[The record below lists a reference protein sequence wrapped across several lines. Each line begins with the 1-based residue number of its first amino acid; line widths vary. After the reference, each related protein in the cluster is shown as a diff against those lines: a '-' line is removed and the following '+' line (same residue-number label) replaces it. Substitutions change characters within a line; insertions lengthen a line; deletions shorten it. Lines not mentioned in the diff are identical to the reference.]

1 MKQEEPEF
9 SLITGSLLPQRPPL
23 TDPERG
29 QEEEEEEGT
38 VAVRANMDLALP
50 NSTGQYSVC
59 VSECSECREVVCSCR
74 FPEWAWLEGT
84 GEEIGRRGCGFCCR
98 GEKGCGF
105 SLLS

>member
-1 MKQEEPEF
+1 MCVKQEEPEF

-50 NSTGQYSVC
+50 NSTGQ
-59 VSECSECREVVCSCR
+59 
-74 FPEWAWLEGT
+74 
-84 GEEIGRRGCGFCCR
+84 
-98 GEKGCGF
+98 
-105 SLLS
+105 